1 MKLLRTKPLAECA
14 TPQEAMSE
22 LCAGYDGCADLTFDL
37 EEIAPEQMP
46 QPARQLLVHQS
57 HMVRTLNQFYGRPVD
72 VHVLERH
79 RDGNLYSR
87 KIFLTLQETSHVVE
101 YGLVRMDLRPMPK
114 KVVESIVAEHAPLG
128 SILIAHNVLRR
139 IQPKWYL
146 RFGVG
151 NPILN
156 WYGCQ
161 TSGPLFGR
169 LGTIYCNGEP
179 TIEVLEIVTSIPVPP
194 GIKRIDPNSNG
205 NGKT

>member
-14 TPQEAMSE
+14 TPQEALSE
-22 LCAGYDGCADLTFDL
+22 LCAGYDGAADLAIDFDEIPP
-37 EEIAPEQMP
+37 EEMP
-46 QPARQLLVHQS
+46 QPSRQLLVHQS
-57 HMVRTLNQFYGRPVD
+57 HMVRALQGYYGVPVD
-72 VHVLERH
+72 VHVNERH

-87 KIFLTLQETSHVVE
+87 KIFLTLQESDHVVE

-146 RFGVG
+146 RFNHG
-151 NPILN
+151 NPILD
-156 WYGCQ
+156 WFGCQ
-161 TSGPLFGR
+161 TAGPLWGR

-179 TIEVLEIVTSIPVPP
+179 TIELLEIVTAIPVPP
-194 GIKRIDPNSNG
+194 DIKRNTAG
-205 NGKT
+205 NA

>member
-14 TPQEAMSE
+14 TPQEALSE
-22 LCAGYDGCADLTFDL
+22 LCAGYDGASDLLIDFD
-37 EEIAPEQMP
+37 EVGPEQMP
-46 QPARQLLVHQS
+46 QPSRQLLVHQS
-57 HMVRTLNQFYGRPVD
+57 HMVKTLNQHYGLPVD
-72 VHVLERH
+72 VHVMERH

-87 KIFLTLQETSHVVE
+87 KIFLTLQERSEIVE

-146 RFGVG
+146 RFGIR
-151 NPILN
+151 NPILD
-156 WYGCQ
+156 WFGCQ

-179 TIEVLEIVTSIPVPP
+179 TIELLEVVTAIPVPP
-194 GIKRIDPNSNG
+194 DLRRIDPNSNG

>member
-14 TPQEAMSE
+14 TPQEALSE
-22 LCAGYDGCADLTFDL
+22 LCAGYDGAAGLPIDFDEISP
-37 EEIAPEQMP
+37 EEMP

-57 HMVRTLNQFYGRPVD
+57 HMVRTLHGHYGVPVD
-72 VHVLERH
+72 VHVMERH

-87 KIFLTLQETSHVVE
+87 KIFLTLRETDHVVE

-114 KVVESIVAEHAPLG
+114 RVVESIVAEHAPLG

-146 RFGVG
+146 RFNQG
-151 NPILN
+151 NPILD
-156 WYGCQ
+156 WFGCQ
-161 TSGPLFGR
+161 TAGPLCGR

-179 TIEVLEIVTSIPVPP
+179 TIELLEIVTAILVPDD
-194 GIKRIDPNSNG
+194 IKRNIAG
-205 NGKT
+205 NA